1 MDLASLHATV
11 TIKKHLHELISK
23 SPDFLHKILAA
34 SDSIPLLYKNSL
46 LQLFGASS
54 AADRLLQV
62 HMHDIWT
69 KKIHKT
75 HYTYYTNT
83 HRNHCFLTFSTRY
96 IDQMPCWGS
105 LTFINVHTLPWP
117 LLRLAAEFQ
126 GFIFFPPSKH
136 LPWHWWRF
144 QLQNLRC

>member
-96 IDQMPCWGS
+96 IDQMPCWGVTQIYKCS
-105 LTFINVHTLPWP
+105 HLALTITETGSRIPRFY
-117 LLRLAAEFQ
+117 
-126 GFIFFPPSKH
+126 FFPPSKN
-136 LPWHWWRF
+136 LPWH
-144 QLQNLRC
+144 

>member
-54 AADRLLQV
+54 AAEASASS
-62 HMHDIWT
+62 
-69 KKIHKT
+69 
-75 HYTYYTNT
+75 Y
-83 HRNHCFLTFSTRY
+83 
-96 IDQMPCWGS
+96 
-105 LTFINVHTLPWP
+105 
-117 LLRLAAEFQ
+117 A
-126 GFIFFPPSKH
+126 
-136 LPWHWWRF
+136 
-144 QLQNLRC
+144 